1 MNIAV
6 TTDAVEEEQEI
17 FADLPEGVRGPGTI
31 EELFEMMAE
40 KDC

>member
-1 MNIAV
+1 VNIAV
-6 TTDAVEEEQEI
+6 TTDAVEEQEI